1 MSPTPLPRVVNI
13 VPTPDTRAVARA
25 MIHATEQT
33 SGGDA
38 VLQHLSKVA
47 PDQFPALVAALLTAT
62 KVHKKLGRPAQ
73 PLQFSE
79 DDRKRGYRQ
88 YRQGQ
93 RTPFAVAA
101 YREYQRVNQARRRAR
116 RSGPLEVAS

>member
-1 MSPTPLPRVVNI
+1 MTTPRVVNL
-13 VPTPDTRAVARA
+13 VPTPDTRAVAQR
-25 MIHATEQT
+25 MIHTAQLST
-33 SGGDA
+33 GGDA
-38 VLQHLSKVA
+38 VLQHLGKVS

-62 KVHKKLGRPAQ
+62 KVHKKIGRPAQ

-79 DDRKRGYRQ
+79 DDRKRGYRL

-116 RSGPLEVAS
+116 RSGPLGVPA